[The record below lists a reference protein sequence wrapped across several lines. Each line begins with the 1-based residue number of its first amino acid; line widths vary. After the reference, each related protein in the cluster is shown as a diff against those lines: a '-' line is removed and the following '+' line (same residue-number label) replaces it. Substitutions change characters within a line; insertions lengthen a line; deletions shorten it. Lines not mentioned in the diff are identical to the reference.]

1 MEERKVEIS
10 NFFPIPQTQYDE
22 LSNGVREMQNG
33 EVYLW
38 EDVKREIKESRNA
51 YYQGNEKF

>member
-1 MEERKVEIS
+1 MEERKVEIF

-22 LSNGVREMQNG
+22 LSNGVREMKNG

-38 EDVKREIKESRNA
+38 EDVKREIKELRNA
-51 YYQGNEKF
+51 YYQGNKKF